1 MFFTAAHEFTI
12 KTFSTSLSMSLK
24 KIADRLGSNEDE
36 EEGDDDNDEEEEDEE
51 DEEEE
56 DVEQGKNRKRSH
68 SPVPEQSAK
77 K

>member
-1 MFFTAAHEFTI
+1 
-12 KTFSTSLSMSLK
+12 MSLK
-24 KIADRLGSNEDE
+24 KIADRLGSNDDE
-36 EEGDDDNDEEEEDEE
+36 EEGDDDDDDDEEEE